1 MCDYSGKLVAWMDR
15 ELLDDE
21 AADVDRHVTACA
33 ECRRRIEAYEQ
44 VSAGFVAYCAAA
56 VEQKTSSR
64 LRHWVP
70 VLSGV
75 ATAVA
80 LSVVCF
86 LRVPV
91 KQIPVRPQEAVA
103 SPASVIETAPRLAKA
118 IHQRRPAPR
127 TKMASASWTPAEPA
141 IQIVI
146 PAEAMFPPGAV
157 PEGINFVAE
166 LDIAADGSAQGLRL
180 QP

>member
-33 ECRRRIEAYEQ
+33 ECRRRIEDYEQ
-44 VSAGFVAYCAAA
+44 VSAGFVAYCDAA
-56 VEQKTSSR
+56 VEQETPR
-64 LRHWVP
+64 LRHRVP
-70 VLSGV
+70 VLSGL
-75 ATAVA
+75 AAAAVLA
-80 LSVVCF
+80 LVFMRISIKQ
-86 LRVPV
+86 VPV
-91 KQIPVRPQEAVA
+91 QPRAAEADPAIALETTPRTVQPVHR
-103 SPASVIETAPRLAKA
+103 
-118 IHQRRPAPR
+118 RRPVTR